1 MHASE
6 PEHWSKFKR
15 IWPCLAPNFSALN
28 AKMSKCLSYPNLH
41 QFGWNSK
48 WRLIFIQVTPLIFL
62 PCKVEAFFFFFSL
75 WPSFSFFLLKSGS
88 QSCCLSLQRDYS
100 RILTPKFLLG
110 WQTSTKTPRDT
121 KERWAV
127 NWSLIVLAHYGVPQW
142 GRSYFVA
149 SQGQYLKARAMEG
162 ISREIFNLRKRKGA
176 FLVKDSLWILMDCGD
191 CTDKM
196 LSWQMFSPFSFKAK
210 WKAIYPQAP
219 RHFLICHA
227 Q

>member
-1 MHASE
+1 MF
-6 PEHWSKFKR
+6 KF
-15 IWPCLAPNFSALN
+15 LFFSNFGG
-28 AKMSKCLSYPNLH
+28 
-41 QFGWNSK
+41 FGWNSK
-48 WRLIFIQVTPLIFL
+48 WCLIFIQVTPLIFL
-62 PCKVEAFFFFFSL
+62 PCKVKAFFYFIFFISHQVFS
-75 WPSFSFFLLKSGS
+75 SFVLKSGS
-88 QSCCLSLQRDYS
+88 QSCCLSLQLDYS

-127 NWSLIVLAHYGVPQW
+127 NWSVIVLAHYGVPQW

-149 SQGQYLKARAMEG
+149 PQGQYLKARAMEG

-196 LSWQMFSPFSFKAK
+196 LSRQMFFSS
-210 WKAIYPQAP
+210 
-219 RHFLICHA
+219 L
-227 Q
+227 